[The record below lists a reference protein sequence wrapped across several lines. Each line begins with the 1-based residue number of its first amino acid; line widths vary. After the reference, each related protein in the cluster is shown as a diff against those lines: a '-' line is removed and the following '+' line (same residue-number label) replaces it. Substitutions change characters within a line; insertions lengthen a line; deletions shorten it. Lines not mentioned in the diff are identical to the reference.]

1 MSRSNYYGVTGIID
15 VLSSVKLEEASSKNL
30 ILKYLHQDPMFR
42 EKIDALDYPEYEI
55 IVDYKGMKRPPVNSP
70 SWQHHN
76 WQVLTYAWLRSMQ
89 PESRPVLTGIL
100 FYLNELSLFKEDL
113 KELKMEVEER
123 STDIMPPE
131 NDLMKILQWNMRSN
145 PPLISEACKI
155 FNFDASKI
163 IDFRMRLKMRD
174 LYELFK

>member
-1 MSRSNYYGVTGIID
+1 M
-15 VLSSVKLEEASSKNL
+15 
-30 ILKYLHQDPMFR
+30 KYLHQDPLFR

-113 KELKMEVEER
+113 KELKREVEER
-123 STDIMPPE
+123 NTDIMPPE
-131 NDLMKILQWNMRSN
+131 NDLVKILQWNARSN
-145 PPLISEACKI
+145 PPLISEAFKI
-155 FNFDASKI
+155 RRILMHRKS
-163 IDFRMRLKMRD
+163 
-174 LYELFK
+174 